1 MIIVNDAKNTHNTFP
16 LIFQNGRF
24 IGGYNEL
31 YGIITTSYT
40 IVS

>member
-1 MIIVNDAKNTHNTFP
+1 MIIVNDAMNMHKTFP

-31 YGIITTSYT
+31 YYYNKLYNCKLK
-40 IVS
+40 